1 MQKERELAPA
11 DAGGGGVDG
20 GLLVLGGLEVAAQQL
35 GVDADHAP
43 ARHVERPPID
53 AEIAHIAVA
62 TRAIDRRFAMTGR
75 VLAIAE
81 IMVAGQEAH
90 RQADPIM
97 QPPRRREIGLV
108 RRAVE
113 RDVA

>member
-1 MQKERELAPA
+1 MQEECELAPA
-11 DAGGGGVDG
+11 EADDGAADGGVM
-20 GLLVLGGLEVAAQQL
+20 VLGGLEVAAKQL
-35 GVDADHAP
+35 GVDADQTP
-43 ARHVERPPID
+43 ARHVERPPVG

-62 TRAIDRRFAMTGR
+62 PRGIDRRFAMTGR
-75 VLAIAE
+75 VLAIAQ
-81 IMVAGQEAH
+81 IVVAGKEAH
-90 RQADPIM
+90 RQADRVM